1 MTDQLTA
8 SVVRIFAADGRRAVG
23 SGFLVSPTYVFT
35 CTQVTALA
43 LDIAPDTAAAPLGD
57 VFLDFPLISA
67 GTILTA
73 RVVRWRP
80 EGGEDV
86 TVLEL
91 ASAPPP
97 AVTPAFLVVAV
108 DLWQHLFQV
117 CGFPRTHPEGIW
129 VGGAFGEKQPNGWV
143 ELKETRAAHIRLS
156 SAFCGSPVWDEQESG
171 IIGMVIVP
179 EEASHASSAFA
190 IPAETLFK
198 VWPEANRQITNELTV
213 YLELLAHRF
222 SRVPE
227 YFPAHLNMDLIH
239 QAIRVKQCPP
249 RRRWQEQAQSR
260 ERTPWTGNCAEA
272 EPLSRWQALEV
283 DAQAW
288 GKQGAAEWNKVRLT
302 LKRAVLLGG
311 PGSGKSWLLQ
321 DEARRV
327 AREQLVLVP
336 ARAHV
341 PGALVVPIYLR
352 LGAVAEELL
361 SSDAD
366 ICEALVHLLQRDYP
380 LSEQLA
386 SWLRQQLLGP
396 RCLLLLDA
404 LDEVPQEQQGTLRA
418 ALQWLATHSRCR
430 MLLTSRCAG
439 YQAAPFPLRGNSYEG
454 EFELTAFDG
463 KKVTNFIEHWFAPN
477 QEQGEH
483 LLEGLRRVPALRAS
497 ARLPLQ
503 LSWLCLIA
511 STYQE
516 IPTSRVYLYEA
527 LLRFLRSRGETG
539 PHPAHIQRYPD
550 FQAYLLAAS
559 LASQPL
565 EAWLQQVQQHC
576 WFDPD
581 WKEVLV
587 FLAGCL
593 PDPNPLLEALLHEP
607 HDVFHTML
615 LLAGCCLVE
624 ARRTLVKDA
633 LVDSI
638 IQGLLTLLHSLSMR
652 DRKQAALVLAQ
663 IGTPA
668 LEGLLK
674 HLQDSNEHWEVRE
687 AAAEAL
693 GKMGAAQA
701 VGAFLLVLRDRN
713 IHWRTRCM
721 AAWAVGKIGERGA
734 VEPLLAVLRNEFE
747 PWQVRCA
754 ALEAL
759 GQLGDPQVVADLLI
773 ILRNNRE
780 DVFVSLEAEEVMREI
795 GEPEVFLRA
804 LHHKE
809 WFVRRDTASLLGMLG
824 VAQAIPELLTKL
836 QDRHEHREV
845 RWAAARSLGQLGGVG
860 VGEPLLARL
869 RDVNEHW
876 EVRSAA
882 AQALEEL
889 GDARVVETLVMMLRD
904 KKRAVRR
911 QAAESLGK
919 LNDPR
924 AVPGLLEVVQRRDLH
939 WQIRRAAA
947 EALGQ
952 IGDSRAVTGLL
963 SVLQDEATYSM
974 VRPVV
979 VLALGQIGEAQA
991 VDALLGELQ
1000 SASDYLRQ
1008 VAAQALGYI
1017 GDTWAVE
1024 ALLGK
1029 LQNEGEIEEVRSA
1042 VVQALGE
1049 LGDVRAMRALLGTL
1063 QQKGRRPRPEIAV
1076 QLDDRWT
1083 MEVWRRAQ
1091 RSENESMRWAA
1102 AKVMLMLQT
1111 NDQQAIEDMLTSR
1124 WNREEDQRVQ
1134 RAEARERTAARAL
1147 AGLIAAYDPGSFC
1160 ERLLDFWSQHALDR
1174 TAQVLLYE
1182 LLERLAA
1189 QLRAEVGAAW
1199 PEWRTRLMPL
1209 TDQVLDLGLKRS

>member
-1 MTDQLTA
+1 MQFFD
-8 SVVRIFAADGRRAVG
+8 
-23 SGFLVSPTYVFT
+23 
-35 CTQVTALA
+35 CTQVTAQA
-43 LDIAPDTAAAPLGD
+43 LGIAPVTAAAPLDD
-57 VFLDFPLISA
+57 VFLDFPLVSA

-80 EGGEDV
+80 EGGEDI

-97 AVTPAFLVVAV
+97 AVMPAFLVVAV
-108 DLWQHLFQV
+108 DPWQHQFQV
-117 CGFPRTHPEGIW
+117 FGFPRTHPEGIW
-129 VGGAFGEKQPNGWV
+129 VGGAFREKQPNGWV
-143 ELKETRAAHIRLS
+143 ELKETRAAHVRLS
-156 SAFCGSPVWDEQESG
+156 SAFRGSPVWDEQESG

-227 YFPAHLNMDLIH
+227 YFPSHLTIDQIH
-239 QAIRVKQCPP
+239 QAIRVNQCPP

-260 ERTPWTGNCAEA
+260 ELTPWTGNCSEA

-302 LKRAVLLGG
+302 LKRAVLLGV
-311 PGSGKSWLLQ
+311 PGSGKSWLLH

-327 AREQLVLVP
+327 AREQLALLQ
-336 ARAHV
+336 ARTHV

-352 LGAVAEELL
+352 LGAVAEEPL

-366 ICEALVHLLQRDYP
+366 IGEALVNLLQRDYP
-380 LSEQLA
+380 SSEQLA

-396 RCLLLLDA
+396 RCLLLL
-404 LDEVPQEQQGTLRA
+404 
-418 ALQWLATHSRCR
+418 
-430 MLLTSRCAG
+430 AG
-439 YQAAPFPLRGNSYEG
+439 R
-454 EFELTAFDG
+454 
-463 KKVTNFIEHWFAPN
+463 
-477 QEQGEH
+477 
-483 LLEGLRRVPALRAS
+483 
-497 ARLPLQ
+497 
-503 LSWLCLIA
+503 
-511 STYQE
+511 
-516 IPTSRVYLYEA
+516 
-527 LLRFLRSRGETG
+527 
-539 PHPAHIQRYPD
+539 
-550 FQAYLLAAS
+550 
-559 LASQPL
+559 
-565 EAWLQQVQQHC
+565 
-576 WFDPD
+576 
-581 WKEVLV
+581 
-587 FLAGCL
+587 
-593 PDPNPLLEALLHEP
+593 
-607 HDVFHTML
+607 
-615 LLAGCCLVE
+615 CLVE
-624 ARRTLVKDA
+624 TRRTLVKDT
-633 LVDSI
+633 LVDFI
-638 IQGLLTLLHSLSMR
+638 IQGLLTLLHSLSVR

-693 GKMGAAQA
+693 GKMGAVQA

-713 IHWRTRCM
+713 IHWRPRCM
-721 AAWAVGKIGERGA
+721 AAWAVGQIGERGA

-759 GQLGDPQVVADLLI
+759 GQLGDPQVIEDLLI

-780 DVFVSLEAEEVMREI
+780 DVFVYLEAVEVMREI

-809 WFVRRDTASLLGMLG
+809 WFVRRNTASLLRMLG

-836 QDRHEHREV
+836 QDRHEHWEV
-845 RWAAARSLGQLGGVG
+845 RSEAARSLG
-860 VGEPLLARL
+860 
-869 RDVNEHW
+869 
-876 EVRSAA
+876 
-882 AQALEEL
+882 EL
-889 GDARVVETLVMMLRD
+889 GDARVVETPVMMLRD

-911 QAAESLGK
+911 EAAESLGK
-919 LNDPR
+919 LSDPR
-924 AVPGLLEVVQRRDLH
+924 AVPGLLEVVQRREIH
-939 WQIRRAAA
+939 WEIRLAAV
-947 EALGQ
+947 EALGH
-952 IGDSRAVTGLL
+952 IGDSR
-963 SVLQDEATYSM
+963 
-974 VRPVV
+974 
-979 VLALGQIGEAQA
+979 
-991 VDALLGELQ
+991 
-1000 SASDYLRQ
+1000 
-1008 VAAQALGYI
+1008 
-1017 GDTWAVE
+1017 AVE

-1029 LQNEGEIEEVRSA
+1029 LQNEGEFEGVRSA

-1076 QLDDRWT
+1076 QLDDLWT
-1083 MEVWRRAQ
+1083 METWQRAL

-1102 AKVMLMLQT
+1102 VKVMHMLQT
-1111 NDQQAIEDMLTSR
+1111 EDQQAVEDFLTTQ
-1124 WNREEDQRVQ
+1124 WNLAEDQRVQ
-1134 RAEARERTAARAL
+1134 RSEGLERTAARAL
-1147 AGLIAAYDPGSFC
+1147 AGLIPAYDPRSFC
-1160 ERLLDFWSQHALDR
+1160 EQLLDFWSQHALDR

-1189 QLRAEVGAAW
+1189 QLRAEVGEAW
-1199 PEWRTRLMPL
+1199 PVWRTRLLPL
-1209 TDQVLDLGLKRS
+1209 TDQALDLGLKRS

>member
-1 MTDQLTA
+1 
-8 SVVRIFAADGRRAVG
+8 
-23 SGFLVSPTYVFT
+23 
-35 CTQVTALA
+35 
-43 LDIAPDTAAAPLGD
+43 
-57 VFLDFPLISA
+57 
-67 GTILTA
+67 
-73 RVVRWRP
+73 
-80 EGGEDV
+80 
-86 TVLEL
+86 
-91 ASAPPP
+91 
-97 AVTPAFLVVAV
+97 
-108 DLWQHLFQV
+108 
-117 CGFPRTHPEGIW
+117 
-129 VGGAFGEKQPNGWV
+129 
-143 ELKETRAAHIRLS
+143 
-156 SAFCGSPVWDEQESG
+156 
-171 IIGMVIVP
+171 MVIVP
-179 EEASHASSAFA
+179 EAASHASSAFA

-227 YFPAHLNMDLIH
+227 YFPSHLNIDQIH
-239 QAIRVKQCPP
+239 QAIRVNQCPP

-260 ERTPWTGNCAEA
+260 ELTPWTGNCAEA

-283 DAQAW
+283 DPQSW
-288 GKQGAAEWNKVRLT
+288 VKPGAAEWTKVRLT
-302 LKRAVLLGG
+302 LKRAVLLGV

-327 AREQLVLVP
+327 AREQLALLQ
-336 ARAHV
+336 ARAHA

-352 LGAVAEELL
+352 LGAVAEEPL
-361 SSDAD
+361 SGDAD
-366 ICEALVHLLQRDYP
+366 ICEALIHLLQRDYP

-404 LDEVPQEQQGTLRA
+404 LDEVTQERQGTLRA
-418 ALQWLATHSRCR
+418 ALQWLAAHSRCR

-439 YQAAPFPLRGNSYEG
+439 YQEAPFPLRGNSYEG
-454 EFELTAFDG
+454 EFELLALDG
-463 KKVTNFIEHWFAPN
+463 KKVTDFIEHWFAPN

-483 LLEGLRRVPALRAS
+483 LLAGLRRVPALRAA
-497 ARLPLQ
+497 ARLPFL
-503 LSWLCLIA
+503 LAWLCLIA
-511 STYQE
+511 STSQE
-516 IPTSRVYLYEA
+516 IPTSRVHLYEA
-527 LLRFLRSRGETG
+527 LLRFLSSRGETG
-539 PHPAHIQRYPD
+539 QYPAQLKRHPD

-559 LASQPL
+559 LAGQPL
-565 EAWLQQVQQHC
+565 AEWLQQVQQHC

-581 WKEVLV
+581 WNEVLV

-615 LLAGCCLVE
+615 LLAGRCLVE
-624 ARRTLVKDA
+624 TRRTLVKDA

-668 LEGLLK
+668 VEGLLI

-701 VGAFLLVLRDRN
+701 VGALLLVLRDKN
-713 IHWRTRCM
+713 MHWRTRCM
-721 AAWAVGKIGERGA
+721 AAWAVGQIGERGA

-754 ALEAL
+754 ALKAL
-759 GQLGDPQVVADLLI
+759 GQLGDPQVIDDLLI

-780 DVFVSLEAEEVMREI
+780 DVFVSLEAVKVMREI
-795 GEPEVFLRA
+795 GEPEVFLSA

-809 WFVRRDTASLLGMLG
+809 WFVRRDTASLLGELG

-845 RWAAARSLGQLGGVG
+845 RWAATRSLGQLGDVG
-860 VGEPLLARL
+860 VGELLLARL

-876 EVRSAA
+876 EVRSGA
-882 AQALEEL
+882 AQVLGEL
-889 GDARVVETLVMMLRD
+889 GDARAVETLVMMLRD
-904 KKRAVRR
+904 KKREVRR

-919 LNDPR
+919 LSDPR

-939 WQIRRAAA
+939 WEIRREAA

-963 SVLQDEATYSM
+963 AVLQDEATNSM

-991 VDALLGELQ
+991 VDALLVELQ
-1000 SASDYLRQ
+1000 SASDSLRQ
-1008 VAAQALGYI
+1008 VAAQALGHL
-1017 GDTWAVE
+1017 GDIRAVE

-1029 LQNEGEIEEVRSA
+1029 LQNEGEFEHVRSA

-1049 LGDVRAMRALLGTL
+1049 LGDARAMRALLGTL

-1076 QLDDRWT
+1076 QLDDQWT
-1083 MEVWRRAQ
+1083 METWRRAL
-1091 RSENESMRWAA
+1091 RENESMRWAA

-1111 NDQQAIEDMLTSR
+1111 NDQQAVEDMLTTQ
-1124 WNREEDQRVQ
+1124 WNLAEDQRMQ

-1147 AGLIAAYDPGSFC
+1147 AGLIPAYDPRSFC
-1160 ERLLDFWSQHALDR
+1160 EQLLNFWSQHALDR

-1182 LLERLAA
+1182 LLERVAA
-1189 QLRAEVGAAW
+1189 QLRAEVGEAW
-1199 PEWRTRLMPL
+1199 PVWRTRLMPL